1 MKHFFLLSVVFI
13 LGCQTTPKA
22 DSETNKKFNEFLDK
36 KFDEMLQRNP
46 EFAASLGLK
55 YNYGEWTDRST

>member
-1 MKHFFLLSVVFI
+1 MKHFFLLAVVFI

-46 EFAASLGLK
+46 EFSASLGLK
-55 YNYGEWTDRST
+55 YN